1 MHGRLH
7 FTFYALF
14 LYLIL
19 RKFRTAEIIAII
31 KKGDLMK
38 NDLLAKI
45 GNTPVVEVNKLN
57 PNPAVRIYAKLEW
70 TNPSGSLK
78 DRIAKYIIERAE
90 ERGELTKDKIILE
103 ATSGNTGISL
113 AMVGAYKG
121 YRVQVVMP
129 EHMSIERRRMM
140 AALGAELILTPAEGG
155 SDAAIERVLELAE
168 DPKYFL
174 AGQFENEDN
183 VLAHYE
189 TTGAEI
195 IQQVSNVDVVI
206 VAMGT
211 GGTAMGVSKR
221 LKEHN
226 PNIKVISVEPEIGAN
241 VQGLKNFNEGY
252 VPPIVDFSLLDER
265 TYIQEDEVFQTARA
279 LARNEGLFVGMS
291 SGATMHTAIE
301 HAKKM
306 DAGAIVIFF
315 GDNGLKYLSTPM
327 YS

>member
-1 MHGRLH
+1 M
-7 FTFYALF
+7 
-14 LYLIL
+14 
-19 RKFRTAEIIAII
+19 E
-31 KKGDLMK
+31 
-38 NDLLAKI
+38 NDLLSRI
-45 GNTPVVEVNKLN
+45 GNTPVIEVNKLN
-57 PNPAVRIYAKLEW
+57 PNPKVKIYAKLEW
-70 TNPSGSLK
+70 ANPSGSLK

-113 AMVGAYKG
+113 AMVGAFKG
-121 YRVQVVMP
+121 YQVQVVMP

-140 AALGAELILTPAEGG
+140 SALGAELILTPAEGG
-155 SDAAIERVLELAE
+155 SDAAIERVMELAKE
-168 DPKYFL
+168 PKYFL

-189 TTGAEI
+189 TTGSEI
-195 IQQVSNVDVVI
+195 IQQVPNVDVSI

-221 LKEHN
+221 LKEYN
-226 PNIKVISVEPEIGAN
+226 SNIKVISIEPATGAN
-241 VQGLKNFNEGY
+241 IQGLKNFNDGY

-265 TYIQEDEVFQTARA
+265 VYVHEAEVFQTARA
-279 LARNEGLFVGMS
+279 LAQQEGLFVGMS
-291 SGATMHTAIE
+291 SGATMHTAIKQAE
-301 HAKKM
+301 KM
-306 DAGAIVIFF
+306 DSGTIVIFF